1 MKGINFT
8 DMDIK
13 KLIVIQ
19 EVIDGKKTG
28 KQASDK
34 LDLSERQI
42 WRIVANVKSKGNVG
56 IKHGN
61 CFNKK
66 PRFITDEFKKKIKDL
81 KLLED
86 YCDTNFTHFQEL
98 LEERENIKISYTSL
112 YKILTKNGIKSKKKH
127 KDKKTHRQ
135 RKRKQ
140 HAGELVQADGTP
152 FDWFKDGHM
161 YSIHGFIDDATGQ
174 VLGAYMCEHEC
185 LLGYLEVLRQMLTNY
200 GIPQCLY
207 PDKFSVFFPAKKQK
221 LTIEEQLQGKTE
233 PTTQFKR
240 IIDVLGINM
249 FPASTFQAKGRVE
262 RLWETFQDRLVTEFK
277 LANVKTIEQAN
288 TFLKSY
294 IKKYNKKFSVQPAS
308 EESYFVPVPS
318 YLNLD
323 LLLSIKLTRCI
334 DASGSFTI
342 KNKKFQI
349 LDNKIMPKA
358 KVNIYI
364 SQKLVLL
371 PNTIIP
377 NTKLYVLIIYQVY
390 TKIKQQ
396 INFFKNIIKKFSL
409 LHFHCLSIM
418 QKKKNHYW
426 FHLSIK
432 MSHMQ
437 VAHYDIIKK

>member
-34 LDLSERQI
+34 LNLSERQI
-42 WRIVANVKSKGNVG
+42 WRIVSNVKKKGNIG

-66 PRFITDEFKKKIKDL
+66 PRFITDALKKKIKNL
-81 KLLED
+81 KLSDD

-112 YKILTKNGIKSKKKH
+112 YKILTENGIKSKKKH
-127 KDKKTHRQ
+127 KDRKTHRQ
-135 RKRKQ
+135 RRRKQ

-152 FDWFKDGHM
+152 FDWFKDGNM

-185 LLGYLEVLRQMLTNY
+185 LLGYLEVLRQMLTNH

-207 PDKFSVFFPAKKQK
+207 PDKFSVFFPARKQK

-249 FPASTFQAKGRVE
+249 FPASTSQAKGRVE

-277 LANVKTIEQAN
+277 LAKVKTIKQAN
-288 TFLKSY
+288 IFLKSY
-294 IKKYNKKFSVQPAS
+294 IKKHNKKFSVQPSS

-364 SQKLVLL
+364 SQKIGIIAEYNNTKYKVICSDNL
-371 PNTIIP
+371 PNVYKNKTAD
-377 NTKLYVLIIYQVY
+377 KFFQEHYQEV
-390 TKIKQQ
+390 QS
-396 INFFKNIIKKFSL
+396 FALSL
-409 LHFHCLSIM
+409 LVYNAKEKEPLLVS
-418 QKKKNHYW
+418 
-426 FHLSIK
+426 S
-432 MSHMQ
+432 
-437 VAHYDIIKK
+437 